1 MKIVNKK
8 LLKNIC
14 NELMLNSKVSQ
25 KELAIKYSVSERTIR
40 RYYKILKESGYIV
53 QQSAGRKTMWYV
65 IK

>member
-8 LLKNIC
+8 LLKKIY
-14 NELMLNSKVSQ
+14 NELKLNSKVLQ

-53 QQSAGRKTMWYV
+53 QQSTGRKTMWYV
-65 IK
+65 E